1 MDIRQLRY
9 FIAIVEEGK
18 ISAAADR
25 LHMSQPPLS
34 QQLKSMEEELGSQ
47 LIIRSGK
54 RFEVTEAGKALYA
67 YALQLDRLMEEAEME
82 VKSAGNGV
90 NGTLSLGI
98 NTLSLAELPKLL
110 QQFHGQYPKVY
121 VKIKQNEST
130 HLCKLVRDRVVEL
143 AIVRLPL
150 EIDDLSVIHLLQEP
164 FYFITS
170 EYGDPLPPK
179 ISLHDIQEFPLLL
192 PSKEGMGIHY
202 LILEGFSRFELKP
215 HIIGEC
221 SDISILMDLVAS
233 NFGASIV
240 PETVL
245 KRHQGKPIRSY
256 RLEDSSNLSAP
267 VGLVWLKDHYLSKTA
282 QHFIDLVRK
291 EFC

>member
-25 LHMSQPPLS
+25 LHISQPPLS
-34 QQLKSMEEELGSQ
+34 QQLKNMEEELDSQ
-47 LIIRSGK
+47 LIIRTGK
-54 RFEVTEAGKALYA
+54 RFEVTEAGKSLYA
-67 YALQLDRLMEEAEME
+67 YALQVTQLMEEAEME
-82 VKSAGNGV
+82 VKSVGNGA

-98 NTLSLAELPKLL
+98 NTLSLAELPGLL
-110 QQFHGQYPKVY
+110 QKFHIQYPKVY
-121 VKIKQNEST
+121 IKIKQNEST
-130 HLCKLVRDRVVEL
+130 YLCKLVRDRVVEL

-150 EIDDLSVIHLLQEP
+150 EIGDLSIIHLMEEP

-170 EYGDPLPPK
+170 EQCEPLQTEV
-179 ISLHDIQEFPLLL
+179 SLHKIKDYPLFL

-202 LILEGFSRFELKP
+202 LILEGFSRLEVKP
-215 HIIGEC
+215 NIIGEC
-221 SDISILMDLVAS
+221 SDISTLLDLVS
-233 NFGASIV
+233 SGLGASIV

-245 KRHQGKPIRSY
+245 KRYQGKPIRSY
-256 RLEDSSNLSAP
+256 RLAKPNNLLAP
-267 VGLVWLKDHYLSKTA
+267 IGLVWLKNHYLSKTA
-282 QHFIDLVRK
+282 QHFVDMVRK